1 MQIGKERRQAMSSL
15 QQANYEFPARTT
27 VAPQGRRAPGSMK
40 TVATNWS
47 PQLVR
52 SYTESQAE
60 PGVDAGSGML
70 VDNPLSIALIG
81 PDASRRS
88 EAMIALSNCGGN
100 EVCEF
105 ASYPPVLQDV
115 PKMLEENYD
124 AVIVE
129 LDSDPEYAL
138 DLVESIGAN
147 GRATVMVYSKNADPE
162 LLVRCI
168 QAGAREFLAY
178 PFSEEVMTEALVR
191 ATVRRPVVQSK
202 DRAEGKLLAVMGAK
216 GGAGTTMLACNLA
229 VALAQETKQKTLLI
243 DLDLP
248 LGDAALNL
256 GVVAEFSTIDA
267 LEAADRLDARFLS
280 QLLVKHSSGVWLLA
294 APGRFV
300 PYHAE
305 ERAVERLIEVAR
317 QEFDHVVLDLGS
329 RLDLMSSTAYR
340 EASTVYLV
348 TQASIPEL
356 RNSNRLI
363 AQFFAGPRPKLEIVI
378 NRFESRALGVSE
390 EHINKALTRP
400 AQWKIPND
408 YASVRKMQIHATPLV
423 LEDSAITRQIKKM
436 AQAITGQE
444 EATPAKKK
452 GFRLF

>member
-1 MQIGKERRQAMSSL
+1 VS
-15 QQANYEFPARTT
+15 
-27 VAPQGRRAPGSMK
+27 
-40 TVATNWS
+40 TNHF
-47 PQLVR
+47 PQLVN
-52 SYTESQAE
+52 SHNGSHAGPHAGPSAE
-60 PGVDAGSGML
+60 AISGT
-70 VDNPLSIALIG
+70 PLSIALIS
-81 PDASRRS
+81 PNMDRRA
-88 EAMIALSNCGGN
+88 EAMTVLNNCGGN

-105 ASYPPVLQDV
+105 ASYPPALEDV

-147 GRATVMVYSKNADPE
+147 GRATVMVYSDKADAE
-162 LLVRCI
+162 LLMRCMR
-168 QAGAREFLAY
+168 AGAREFLTHPVSPELMA
-178 PFSEEVMTEALVR
+178 EALVR
-191 ATVRRPVVQSK
+191 ATARRPVALNTAK
-202 DRAEGKLLAVMGAK
+202 AEGRLLVSMGAK
-216 GGAGTTMLACNLA
+216 GGAGATMLACNLA
-229 VALAQETKQKTLLI
+229 VALAQEKNQKTLLI

-256 GVVAEFSTIDA
+256 GVVPEFSTMDA
-267 LEAADRLDARFLS
+267 LNAADRLDARFLS

-300 PYHAE
+300 QYHAE
-305 ERAVERLIEVAR
+305 DWSVERLIQVAR
-317 QEFDHVVLDLGS
+317 QEFDNVVLDMGS
-329 RLDLMSSTAYR
+329 KLDLMGSSAYR
-340 EASTVYLV
+340 EATTVYLV

-363 AQFFAGPRPKLEIVI
+363 AQFFSGPVPKLEIVI

-390 EHINKALTRP
+390 DHINKALTKP

-408 YASVRKMQIHATPLV
+408 YAAVRKMQIHATPLV
-423 LEDSAITRQIKKM
+423 MEDSAITRTIKKM
-436 AQAITGQE
+436 AKAITGLEE
-444 EATPAKKK
+444 EAPAKKK

>member
-1 MQIGKERRQAMSSL
+1 M
-15 QQANYEFPARTT
+15 
-27 VAPQGRRAPGSMK
+27 
-40 TVATNWS
+40 ATNFS
-47 PQLVR
+47 PHLVNAN
-52 SYTESQAE
+52 SEMI
-60 PGVDAGSGML
+60 SGT
-70 VDNPLSIALIG
+70 PLSVALIG
-81 PDASRRS
+81 PNALQRS
-88 EAMIALSNCGGN
+88 AAVVVLNLCGGN

-105 ASYPPVLQDV
+105 SCYPPQLDDV

-138 DLVESIGAN
+138 DLVESIGTN
-147 GRATVMVYSKNADPE
+147 GRATVMVYSDSTDAE
-162 LLVRCI
+162 LLVRCM

-178 PFSEEVMTEALVR
+178 PFSKEVIAEALVR
-191 ATVRRPVVQSK
+191 ATARRPVVVDTDKAS
-202 DRAEGKLLAVMGAK
+202 GKLLAVMGAK

-229 VALAQETKQKTLLI
+229 VALALEKGQKTLLI

-256 GVVAEFSTIDA
+256 GMVTEFSTIDA

-280 QLLVKHSSGVWLLA
+280 QLLVKHSTGLSLLA

-300 PYHAE
+300 QYQPSS
-305 ERAVERLIEVAR
+305 RSIERLIQVAR
-317 QEFDHVVLDLGS
+317 QEFDNVVLDLGS
-329 RLDLMSSTAYR
+329 KLDLMETAAYR
-340 EASTVYLV
+340 DASTVYLV

-363 AQFFAGPRPKLEIVI
+363 AQFFSGTVPKLEVVI
-378 NRFESRALGVSE
+378 NRFESRTMGVSE
-390 EHINKALTRP
+390 EHINRALTRP

-436 AQAITGQE
+436 AKAVTGQQGAAPE
-444 EATPAKKK
+444 KAKKK
-452 GFRLF
+452 GFRLFG